1 MADGELLLEVR
12 CEEIPARMLGLG
24 IEQLGTRLF
33 EELMAHRLTP
43 SKVDT
48 GYTPRRLVV
57 SMRGLAVRQEDR
69 EEQLVGPPVSAGLDT
84 EGNPTAAAIGFSRKA
99 GVEPDELERVET
111 PRGQYLAATRAI
123 AGRPTPEILAELLPR
138 VIKELSWPKV
148 MRWGDGLGPWVRPVH
163 GVVALFAGEVVPFEL
178 FGVAS
183 GRETCGHPWVARRPF
198 EVRDTA
204 DYRRKLR
211 RRKIEIAFDGRRRRL
226 DREFRRQAEELGGE
240 LVEDPQLLDRLTG
253 ICAIPGVIQG
263 RFSSSFLE
271 LAPEVLKVSL
281 RDHQSAFMVERKGK
295 PMACFLTVMDRT
307 DDPAGRI
314 RAGNEWVVEARLADA
329 AFFWAEDRKL
339 SLAEHADSL
348 ERLTF
353 HARLGSYADKTARI
367 EGLVGRICDEL
378 GWSRERP
385 MAVSA
390 ARLLKADLGTEMV
403 KEFTSLQG
411 IMGGVYARADGLPSG
426 VWKAVYDQYLPAGG
440 DDPVPRGRVG
450 AVCSLAD
457 RIDTLVGI
465 FGLKLLPSGSKD
477 PFGLR
482 RAAQGAV
489 RIALEADLPLD
500 LDLVAARAVRLYE
513 DRLELGGEEI
523 LAALRPFLY
532 DRVRHL
538 LGLAGYAY
546 DEIEAALAAG
556 GSNLPDLRARVDSL
570 HRVRDEPGFLEAV
583 LAAKR
588 ISKIVKDSPE
598 YRMDGGLLREEAEEE
613 LAAAADHLRETT
625 DKATAKNDYDRCL
638 WAIAAFADPL
648 ERFFNEVLVMDEDND
663 LRQNRI
669 ALLQRIQRTM
679 SRTAVLTELVV
690 DRAEHRR
697 QQEEN
702 GKA

>member
-12 CEEIPARMLGLG
+12 CEEIPARMLGPG
-24 IEQLGTRLF
+24 IEQLGSRLF
-33 EELMAHRLTP
+33 EELMARRLTP
-43 SKVDT
+43 SEVNT
-48 GYTPRRLVV
+48 GFSPRRLVV
-57 SMRGLAVRQEDR
+57 SMNGLPVQQEDR
-69 EEQLVGPPVSAGLDT
+69 EEQLVGPPVTAGLDAAG
-84 EGNPTAAAIGFSRKA
+84 EPTAAAIGFARKA
-99 GVEPDELERVET
+99 GVQPEELERVET
-111 PRGQYLAATRAI
+111 PRGEYLAATRAI
-123 AGRPTPEILAELLPR
+123 AGRPTAEILAEVIPR
-138 VIKELSWPKV
+138 VVAELSWPKL
-148 MRWGDGLGPWVRPVH
+148 MRWGEGLGPWVRPVH
-163 GVVALFAGEVVPFEL
+163 GVVALFGGEVVPFEL

-198 EVRDTA
+198 EVSGAA

-211 RRKIEIAFDGRRRRL
+211 RRKIEIDIDRRRQRL
-226 DREFRRQAEELGGE
+226 DRELRRQAEELGGD
-240 LVEDPQLLDRLTG
+240 LVEDPELLARLTG
-253 ICAIPGVIQG
+253 ICAIPGVVQG
-263 RFSSSFLE
+263 RFSSRFLE

-281 RDHQSAFMVERKGK
+281 RDHQSAFMVGRKAK
-295 PMACFLTVMDRT
+295 PLPCFLTVMDRA

-339 SLAEHADSL
+339 SLAEHAGNLD
-348 ERLTF
+348 RLTF

-378 GWSRERP
+378 GWKREKP
-385 MAVSA
+385 SAISA

-411 IMGGVYARADGLPSG
+411 VMGGVYARADGLPAG
-426 VWKAVYDQYLPAGG
+426 VWKAIYDQYLPAGG

-450 AVCSLAD
+450 AITSLAD

-465 FGLKLLPSGSKD
+465 FGLNLLPSGSKD

-489 RIALEADLPLD
+489 RIALETDLPLD

-532 DRVRHL
+532 DRVRYL

-570 HRVRDEPGFLEAV
+570 HRVREEPGFLEAV

-598 YRMDGGLLREEAEEE
+598 YRMDGALLRERAERD
-613 LAAAADHLRETT
+613 LAAAADHLRNET
-625 DKATAKNDYDRCL
+625 DKATGKNDHDRCL

-648 ERFFNEVLVMDEDND
+648 ERFFNEVLVMDEDNA

-669 ALLQRIQRTM
+669 ALLQRIQRTL

-690 DRAEHRR
+690 DRAGHRR
-697 QQEEN
+697 QQEEDGN
-702 GKA
+702 T

>member
-12 CEEIPARMLGLG
+12 CEEIPARMLGPG
-24 IEQLGTRLF
+24 IRQLGSRLF
-33 EELMAHRLTP
+33 EELLGQRLTP
-43 SKVDT
+43 SEVET
-48 GYTPRRLVV
+48 GFTPRRLVV
-57 SMRGLAVRQEDR
+57 MMNGLPDRQEDR
-69 EEQLVGPPVSAGLDT
+69 REQLVGPPVTAGLDAAG
-84 EGNPTAAAIGFSRKA
+84 EPTAAAIGFARKA

-111 PRGQYLAATRAI
+111 PKGEYLAATRLV
-123 AGRPTPEILAELLPR
+123 AGRPTSEILAEMIPR
-138 VIKELSWPKV
+138 VVVDLGWPKL
-148 MRWGDGLGPWVRPVH
+148 MRWGAGEGPWVRPVH
-163 GVVALFAGEVVPFEL
+163 GVVALFGGEVVPFEI

-183 GRETCGHPWVARRPF
+183 GRETRGHPWTARRPF
-198 EVRDTA
+198 EVRDAA

-211 RRKIEIAFDGRRRRL
+211 RRKIEIDFDRRRRRL
-226 DREFRRQAEELGGE
+226 DRELRRQATELGGE
-240 LVEDPQLLDRLTG
+240 LVVDPELLDRLTG
-253 ICAIPGVIQG
+253 ICAIPGVVQG
-263 RFSSSFLE
+263 RFSSRFLE

-295 PMACFLTVMDRT
+295 PMACFLTVMDRP
-307 DDPAGRI
+307 DDPAGRV

-329 AFFWAEDRKL
+329 AFFWAEDRKR
-339 SLAEHADSL
+339 SL
-348 ERLTF
+348 EQHAGELDRLTF

-367 EGLVGRICDEL
+367 ERLVGQICDEL
-378 GWSRERP
+378 GWTREKAP
-385 MAVSA
+385 AVAA

-411 IMGGVYARADGLPSG
+411 VMGGVYAREDGLPAG

-450 AVCSLAD
+450 AVTSLAD

-465 FGLKLLPSGSKD
+465 FGLNLLPSGSKD

-513 DRLELGGEEI
+513 DRLELGGDEI

-556 GSNLPDLRARVDSL
+556 GSNLPDLKARVESL

-598 YRMDGGLLREEAEEE
+598 YRVDGALLREAAEKE
-613 LAAAADHLRETT
+613 LASAADVLRDETE
-625 DKATAKNDYDRCL
+625 KATEKTDYDRCL
-638 WAIAAFADPL
+638 WAIAAFAEPL
-648 ERFFNEVLVMDEDND
+648 ERFFNEVLVMDEDNA

-669 ALLQRIQRTM
+669 ALLQGIQRTL

-690 DRAEHRR
+690 DRAEHRK
-697 QQEEN
+697 QQKGSVE
-702 GKA
+702 A

>member
-1 MADGELLLEVR
+1 MSDGELLLEVR
-12 CEEIPARMLGLG
+12 CEEIPARMLGPG

-33 EELMAHRLTP
+33 EELMANRLTP
-43 SKVDT
+43 SEVDT
-48 GYTPRRLVV
+48 GFTPRRLVV
-57 SMRGLAVRQEDR
+57 SMKGLAKRQEDR
-69 EEQLVGPPVSAGLDT
+69 QEQLVGPPASVGLD
-84 EGNPTAAAIGFSRKA
+84 EDGKPTAAAIGFARKA
-99 GVEPDELERVET
+99 GVEPDALERVET
-111 PRGQYLAATRAI
+111 PRGEYLAATRSI
-123 AGRPTPEILAELLPR
+123 AGRPTAEILAELIPR
-138 VIKELSWPKV
+138 VVADLGWPKL
-148 MRWGDGLGPWVRPVH
+148 MRWGAGQGPWVRPVH
-163 GVVALFAGEVVPFEL
+163 GVIALFAGEVVPFEL

-183 GRETCGHPWVARRPF
+183 GRQTCGHPWLARRPF
-198 EVRDTA
+198 EVSDAT

-211 RRKIEIAFDGRRRRL
+211 RRKIEIDFTRRRQRL
-226 DREFRRQAEELGGE
+226 DSEFRRQAEELGGD
-240 LVEDPQLLDRLTG
+240 LVEDAELLDRLTG
-253 ICAIPGVIQG
+253 ICAIPGVVQG
-263 RFSSSFLE
+263 RFSSRFLD

-295 PMACFLTVMDRT
+295 PMACFLTVMDRA

-339 SLAEHADSL
+339 SLAEHAGNLD
-348 ERLTF
+348 RLTF
-353 HARLGSYADKTARI
+353 HAKLGSYADKTARI
-367 EGLVGRICDEL
+367 EQLVGKICDEL
-378 GWSRERP
+378 GWSREKQS
-385 MAVSA
+385 AVAA

-411 IMGGVYARADGLPSG
+411 VIGGVYARQDGLPAG
-426 VWKAVYDQYLPAGG
+426 IWKAIYDQYLPAGG

-450 AVCSLAD
+450 AVTSLAD

-465 FGLKLLPSGSKD
+465 FGLNLLPSGSRD

-500 LDLVAARAVRLYE
+500 LDLVAARSVRLYE
-513 DRLELGGEEI
+513 DRLTLGGEEV

-570 HRVRDEPGFLEAV
+570 HRVRNEPGFLEAV

-598 YRMDGGLLREEAEEE
+598 YRMDGALLREEAERE
-613 LAAAADHLRETT
+613 LAAAADHLKDETE
-625 DKATAKNDYDRCL
+625 KATAKNDYDRCL

-648 ERFFNEVLVMDEDND
+648 ERFFNEVLVMDENNE

-669 ALLQRIQRTM
+669 ALLQRIQRTL

-697 QQEEN
+697 QQEDD
-702 GKA
+702 GKV

>member
-12 CEEIPARMLGLG
+12 CEEIPARMLGSG
-24 IEQLGTRLF
+24 SEQLGTRLF
-33 EELMAHRLTP
+33 EELMAQRLTP
-43 SKVDT
+43 AEVDT
-48 GYTPRRLVV
+48 GFTPRRLVV
-57 SMRGLAVRQEDR
+57 SMRGLPGRQEDR
-69 EEQLVGPPVSAGLDT
+69 QEQLIGPPVAVALDAAG
-84 EGNPTAAAIGFSRKA
+84 EPTAAAIGFARKA
-99 GVEPDELERVET
+99 GIEPDRLERVET
-111 PRGQYLAATRAI
+111 PRGEYLAATRAV
-123 AGRPTPEILAELLPR
+123 AGRPTKEILAELIPR
-138 VIKELSWPKV
+138 VVAGVSWPKL
-148 MRWGDGLGPWVRPVH
+148 MRWGAGQGPWVRPVH
-163 GVVALFAGEVVPFEL
+163 GVVALFAGAVVPFEL
-178 FGVAS
+178 FGVSS
-183 GRETCGHPWVARRPF
+183 GRETCGHPWRARRPF
-198 EVRDTA
+198 EVSGVA

-211 RRKIEIAFDGRRRRL
+211 RRKIEIDFGRRRERL
-226 DREFRRQAEELGGE
+226 DREFRRQAEELGGD
-240 LVEDPQLLDRLTG
+240 LVPDPELLDRLTG
-253 ICAIPGVIQG
+253 ICAIPGVVQG
-263 RFSSSFLE
+263 RFSSRFLE
-271 LAPEVLKVSL
+271 LAPEVLRVSL
-281 RDHQSAFMVERKGK
+281 RDHQSAFMVQRNGK
-295 PMACFLTVMDRT
+295 PMACFLTVMDRF

-329 AFFWAEDRKL
+329 AFFWAEDRKRSL
-339 SLAEHADSL
+339 SEHAGGL

-367 EGLVGRICDEL
+367 ERLVGRLCDEL
-378 GWSRERP
+378 GWKREKAS
-385 MAVSA
+385 AVSA

-411 IMGGVYARADGLPSG
+411 VMGGVYARADGLPPA
-426 VWKAVYDQYLPAGG
+426 VWKAVYDQYLPASG

-450 AVCSLAD
+450 AVTSLAD
-457 RIDTLVGI
+457 RIDTLVGL
-465 FGLKLLPSGSKD
+465 FGLNLLPSGSKD

-513 DRLELGGEEI
+513 DRLQLNGEET

-538 LGLAGYAY
+538 LGRGGYAY

-588 ISKIVKDSPE
+588 ISKIVRDAPE
-598 YRMDGGLLREEAEEE
+598 FRMDGALLREEAERE
-613 LAAAADHLRETT
+613 LAAAADRLREEI
-625 DKATAKNDYDRCL
+625 DEATEKKDYDRCL

-648 ERFFNEVLVMDEDND
+648 ERFFNEVLVMDENSA

-669 ALLQRIQRTM
+669 ALLQRIQRTL

-690 DRAEHRR
+690 DRGEHRR
-697 QQEEN
+697 QQEED
-702 GKA
+702 GKP

>member
-12 CEEIPARMLGLG
+12 CEEIPARMLAAG
-24 IEQLGTRLF
+24 IEQLGSRLF
-33 EELMAHRLTP
+33 EGLMAERLTP
-43 SKVDT
+43 SRVDT
-48 GYTPRRLVV
+48 GFTPRRLVV
-57 SMRGLAVRQEDR
+57 SMTGLPARQADR
-69 EEQLVGPPVSAGLDT
+69 DEQLVGPPVAAALDAAG
-84 EGNPTAAAIGFSRKA
+84 EPTAAALGFARKA
-99 GVEPDELERVET
+99 GVEAGDLERVET
-111 PRGQYLAATRAI
+111 PKGEYLAASRTI
-123 AGRPTPEILAELLPR
+123 PGRPTAEILAELIPG
-138 VIKELSWPKV
+138 VVTGLSWPKV
-148 MRWGDGLGPWVRPVH
+148 MRWGAGEGPWVRPVH
-163 GVVALFAGEVVPFEL
+163 GVVALFDGEIVPFEL

-183 GRETCGHPWVARRPF
+183 GRQTHGHPWLAGRPF
-198 EVRDTA
+198 EVSDGA
-204 DYRRKLR
+204 DYRRKLS
-211 RRKIEIAFDGRRRRL
+211 RRKIEIDFARRRGRL
-226 DREFRRQAEELGGE
+226 EAEFRRQADELGGE
-240 LVEDPQLLDRLTG
+240 LVEDPELLDRLTAV
-253 ICAIPGVIQG
+253 CAVPGVVRG
-263 RFSSSFLE
+263 RFAERFLD

-295 PMACFLTVMDRT
+295 PMACFLTVMDRA
-307 DDPAGRI
+307 DDPDGRV

-339 SLAEHADSL
+339 SLAEHAGNLD
-348 ERLTF
+348 RLTF

-367 EGLVGRICDEL
+367 ERLAGRICDEL
-378 GWSRERP
+378 GWTREKAAA
-385 MAVSA
+385 MAA

-411 IMGGVYARADGLPSG
+411 VMGGVYACADGQPAA
-426 VWKAVYDQYLPAGG
+426 VWKAVYDHYLPVGG

-450 AVCSLAD
+450 AVTSLAD

-465 FGLKLLPSGSKD
+465 FGLNLLPSGSRD

-489 RIALEADLPLD
+489 RIALEAELPLD

-513 DRLELGGEEI
+513 DRLELDGEEV

-570 HRVRDEPGFLEAV
+570 HRARDEPGFLEAV

-588 ISKIVKDSPE
+588 ISKIVKDAPE
-598 YRMDGGLLREEAEEE
+598 YRMDGALLRDAAEKE
-613 LAAAADHLRETT
+613 LAAAAERLREET
-625 DKATAKNDYDRCL
+625 DEATEKKDYDRCL

-648 ERFFNEVLVMDEDND
+648 ERFFNEVLVMDENND

-669 ALLQRIQRTM
+669 ALLQRIQRTLA
-679 SRTAVLTELVV
+679 RTAVLTELVV

-697 QQEEN
+697 QQEEDETP
-702 GKA
+702 

>member
-1 MADGELLLEVR
+1 MAEGGLLLEVR
-12 CEEIPARMLGLG
+12 CEEIPARMLVPGV
-24 IEQLGTRLF
+24 EQLATRLF
-33 EELMAHRLTP
+33 EELMAHRLSP
-43 SKVDT
+43 SEIET
-48 GYTPRRLVV
+48 GFTPRRLVV
-57 SMRGLAVRQEDR
+57 LMSGLPDRQEDR
-69 EEQLVGPPVSAGLDT
+69 SEQLVGPPVAAALDAA
-84 EGNPTAAAIGFSRKA
+84 GNPTAAAIGFARKA
-99 GVEPDELERVET
+99 GVEPAELERVET
-111 PRGQYLAATRAI
+111 AKGEYLAATRKI
-123 AGRPTPEILAELLPR
+123 EGRPTAEILAELIPR
-138 VIKELSWPKV
+138 VLAELSWPKT
-148 MRWGDGLGPWVRPVH
+148 MRWGAGQGPWVRPVH
-163 GVVALFAGEVVPFEL
+163 GVVALFGGEVVPFEL

-183 GRETCGHPWVARRPF
+183 GRATCGHRWLAHKPF
-198 EVRDTA
+198 EVSDGA

-211 RRKIEIAFDGRRRRL
+211 RRKIEIDFDRRRRCL
-226 DREFRRQAEELGGE
+226 DQEFHRQAEELGGE
-240 LVEDPQLLDRLTG
+240 LVEDAALLDRLTAV
-253 ICAIPGVIQG
+253 CAIPGVVQG
-263 RFSSSFLE
+263 RFPERFLE
-271 LAPEVLKVSL
+271 LSAEVLKVSL

-295 PMACFLTVMDRT
+295 PLACFLTVMDRA

-339 SLAEHADSL
+339 SLSEHAAAL
-348 ERLTF
+348 GGLTF
-353 HARLGSYADKTARI
+353 HARLGSYADKTDRL
-367 EGLVGRICDEL
+367 ERLVGRICDEL
-378 GWSRERP
+378 GWKRERP
-385 MAVSA
+385 SAVAA

-411 IMGGVYARADGLPSG
+411 VMGGVYARADGEPAA
-426 VWKAVYDQYLPAGG
+426 VWKAIYDQYLPAGG
-440 DDPVPRGRVG
+440 EDPVPRGRVG
-450 AVCSLAD
+450 AVISLAD
-457 RIDTLVGI
+457 RIDTLVGM
-465 FGLKLLPSGSKD
+465 FGLNLLPSGSKD

-523 LAALRPFLY
+523 LATLRPFLY

-538 LGLAGYAY
+538 LGLGGYAY

-556 GSNLPDLRARVDSL
+556 GSNLPDLRARVDAL
-570 HRVRDEPGFLEAV
+570 NRVRDEPGFLEAV

-598 YRMDGGLLREEAEEE
+598 YRLDGALLREAAEKE
-613 LAAAADHLRETT
+613 LAAAADRLRDET

-648 ERFFNEVLVMDEDND
+648 ERFFNEVLVMDENNE

-669 ALLQRIQRTM
+669 ALLQGIQRTL

-697 QQEEN
+697 QQEGE
-702 GKA
+702 GKP

>member
-12 CEEIPARMLGLG
+12 CEEIPARMLRAG

-33 EELMAHRLTP
+33 EELMALRLSP
-43 SKVDT
+43 SDIDT
-48 GYTPRRLVV
+48 GCTPRRLVV
-57 SMRGLAVRQEDR
+57 AMRGLPERQEDR
-69 EEQLVGPPVSAGLDT
+69 REEVVGPPVAAGLDAAG
-84 EGNPTAAAIGFSRKA
+84 EPTAAAIGFARKV
-99 GVEPDELERVET
+99 GVELEELERVQT
-111 PRGQYLAATRAI
+111 PRGEYLAATRSI
-123 AGRPTPEILAELLPR
+123 AGRPTPEILAELIPR
-138 VIKELSWPKV
+138 VVTDLSWPKL
-148 MRWGDGLGPWVRPVH
+148 MRWGAGQGPWVRPVH

-178 FGVAS
+178 FGIAS
-183 GRETCGHPWVARRPF
+183 GRSTRGHAWVSPGDF
-198 EVRDTA
+198 EVADVG

-211 RRKIEIAFDGRRRRL
+211 RRKIEIDFARRRRRL
-226 DREFRRQAEELGGE
+226 EAEFRRQAEELGGE
-240 LVEDPQLLDRLTG
+240 LVEDPELLDRLTAT
-253 ICAIPGVIQG
+253 CAIPGVVQG
-263 RFSSSFLE
+263 TFDRRFLE

-295 PMACFLTVMDRT
+295 PLACFLTVMDRA

-329 AFFWAEDRKL
+329 AFFWAEDRKR

-348 ERLTF
+348 DRLTF
-353 HARLGSYADKTARI
+353 HARLGSYADKTERL
-367 EGLVGRICDEL
+367 ERLVGRICDEL
-378 GWSRERP
+378 GWKREKP
-385 MAVSA
+385 SAVA
-390 ARLLKADLGTEMV
+390 AAKLLKADLGTEMV

-411 IMGGVYARADGLPSG
+411 VMGGVYARADNQPAA
-426 VWKAVYDQYLPAGG
+426 VWKAIYDQYLPVGG

-450 AVCSLAD
+450 AVASLAD

-465 FGLKLLPSGSKD
+465 FGLNLLPSGSKD

-489 RIALEADLPLD
+489 RIALEAELPLD
-500 LDLVAARAVRLYE
+500 LDLVAARAVRLYG
-513 DRLELGGEEI
+513 DRLDLGGDEI

-598 YRMDGGLLREEAEEE
+598 YRVDGALLRETAEKD
-613 LAAAADHLRETT
+613 LSAAADQLRRDT
-625 DKATAKNDYDRCL
+625 DGATAKNDYDRCL

-669 ALLQRIQRTM
+669 ALLQRIQRTL

-690 DRAEHRR
+690 DRTEQRR
-697 QQEEN
+697 QQEED